1 MMLRSDEDYQK
12 DVGDPKAMDA
22 LIQELQQHP
31 DRFER

>member
-1 MMLRSDEDYQK
+1 MLRNDEDYQK
-12 DVGDPKAMDA
+12 DVGDPKAMDV